1 MAQIAEIENLI
12 VDDLVKGVPGG
23 VDPFPLREVGTKGW
37 NVLAEDLPLPVATL
51 KRSALFHNG
60 RWMADFLKLSGAVI
74 APHGKTTMSPQLF
87 DRQFADGAW
96 AITLATVHQIQVAR
110 HFGFDRLVLANQLV
124 GRQAIRYVLDELAR
138 DPGFEFYCLVD
149 SVDGVEMLARAASA
163 HPLAR
168 PLNVLLEGGT
178 FGGRTGCRDQATA
191 LEVARAVAAA
201 APGLALR
208 GVEGFE
214 GFIHGNTDAEQDQMV
229 SEFVAFLAGIAG
241 ACAREGLFAEGPV
254 LLSAGGS
261 AFYDLVVDGF
271 GRAEIG
277 RETIVLTRSG
287 CYLTHDSALYKDF
300 FARLETRTPAVE
312 QLGEGLKPAL
322 ELWAYVQSRPESEK
336 AILTLGKRDASFD
349 AGPPVPELWFRPGT
363 HERPA
368 PFGEGCTVTELND
381 QHTHM
386 TVPTESPLMVG
397 DMVAF
402 GVSHPCTTFD
412 KWQYMFIVDDN
423 YRVVSA
429 IRTFF

>member
-37 NVLAEDLPLPVATL
+37 NVLAEDLPLPVAVL

-163 HPLAR
+163 HPVAR

-271 GRAEIG
+271 GRTEIG

-386 TVPTESPLMVG
+386 TVPAESPLTVG

>member
-1 MAQIAEIENLI
+1 
-12 VDDLVKGVPGG
+12 
-23 VDPFPLREVGTKGW
+23 
-37 NVLAEDLPLPVATL
+37 
-51 KRSALFHNG
+51 
-60 RWMADFLKLSGAVI
+60 
-74 APHGKTTMSPQLF
+74 
-87 DRQFADGAW
+87 
-96 AITLATVHQIQVAR
+96 
-110 HFGFDRLVLANQLV
+110 
-124 GRQAIRYVLDELAR
+124 
-138 DPGFEFYCLVD
+138 
-149 SVDGVEMLARAASA
+149 
-163 HPLAR
+163 
-168 PLNVLLEGGT
+168 
-178 FGGRTGCRDQATA
+178 
-191 LEVARAVAAA
+191 
-201 APGLALR
+201 
-208 GVEGFE
+208 
-214 GFIHGNTDAEQDQMV
+214 MV
-229 SEFVAFLAGIAG
+229 REFVAFLAGIAG

-349 AGPPVPELWFRPGT
+349 AGLPVPTLWFRPGT

-386 TVPTESPLMVG
+386 TVPAESPLTVG

-412 KWQYMFIVDDN
+412 KWQYMFIVDDD